1 MHPAP
6 AYSQRKLRLILSGQS
21 YSGVRQN
28 AALAQAKENHNGA
41 HRKAAAVMVIF
52 TDTEDGPG
60 LLFTKR
66 SATLGQHAGQI
77 SFPGGA
83 IEADDAS
90 SLAAALRETGEEIGI
105 QARELE
111 IWASLP
117 SQPVL
122 DSWLIHPFAAWWL
135 EARRLAANPNEVE
148 KIIIAPLKALYEQ
161 HKLDCWM
168 TPDPALS
175 CRYEL
180 GGETLWG
187 ATARITG
194 RLLDR
199 IAGHY
204 DPSSFTGRLNL
215 APTDVSSV

>member
-6 AYSQRKLRLILSGQS
+6 AFSQRKLRLILAGLS
-21 YSGVRQN
+21 YSSLRQK
-28 AALAQAKENHNGA
+28 LASAEATENKDGA

-66 SATLGQHAGQI
+66 AASLGHHAGQI

-83 IEADDAS
+83 IEADDDG
-90 SLAAALRETGEEIGI
+90 SLAAALRETGEEVGI

-135 EARRLAANPNEVE
+135 EARKLAANPDEVE
-148 KIIIAPLKALYEQ
+148 KIIIAPLKTLYEQ
-161 HKLDCWM
+161 HKADCWM
-168 TPDPALS
+168 TPDPAFS

-199 IAGHY
+199 IARHY
-204 DPSSFTGRLNL
+204 EPSSFTCRSNL
-215 APTDVSSV
+215 APTDVSDA